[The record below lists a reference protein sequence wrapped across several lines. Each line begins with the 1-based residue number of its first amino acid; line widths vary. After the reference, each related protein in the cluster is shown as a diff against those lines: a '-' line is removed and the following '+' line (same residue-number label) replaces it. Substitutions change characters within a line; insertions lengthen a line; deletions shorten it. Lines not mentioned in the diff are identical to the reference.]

1 MSSGVISSSS
11 PSPWQIAADLLDPP
25 ARPLVPRYVPH
36 QPHPPQRAFLE
47 VTSDEAFYGG
57 AAGGGKSDALLMAA
71 LQYVDVPG
79 YAALILRK
87 TYADLALPG
96 AIMDRA
102 KQWLIGTDARWN
114 DTEKRFTFPT
124 GATLT
129 FGYLQTAND
138 RFRYQSAEF
147 QFVGF
152 DELTHFDEPDYR
164 YLFSRLRKPSVGPL
178 SKVPLRMRSASNPGG
193 RGHKWVKRRLIE
205 RVPNPDDPEDTPEKC
220 AGRIFIPARL
230 DDNPSVDQDAYAR
243 QLAALDPQTRK
254 QLLDGDW
261 NARQP
266 GEWVFPQGLDA
277 VFAFG
282 EGYARELAA
291 GKLRPPVD
299 SQLVLCAD
307 WGVNSHILVLWPL
320 EAGGFFV
327 PYEVVY
333 HGDSVWD
340 AAKPV
345 ATLLQ
350 SLGYQATVEPF
361 DASMPGLNAAFLREL
376 RPLLGYKIRHLA
388 VPFNKFKAV
397 GYDYLRFLV
406 ANAHEGKLPHLAV
419 SEQGA
424 PVLAEQLR
432 GLQYA
437 DPDAGRI
444 DKGDDHG
451 PDALCAGVAP
461 TAAKRHGKG

>member
-1 MSSGVISSSS
+1 MTQTQRPKRSASSRTAA
-11 PSPWQIAADLLDPP
+11 PSVDPLAVRLP
-25 ARPLVPRYVPH
+25 RPYIPH
-36 QPHPPQRAFLE
+36 QPHLRQHVFL
-47 VTSDEAFYGG
+47 TLDCFEAFYGG
-57 AAGGGKSDALLMAA
+57 AAAGGKSDALLMAA

-79 YAALILRK
+79 YAAILFRR
-87 TYADLALPG
+87 TFADLRLPSALM
-96 AIMDRA
+96 ARSHE
-102 KQWLIGTDARWN
+102 WLTGTDARWN
-114 DTEKRFTFPT
+114 GAEHTWTFPS
-124 GATLT
+124 GAKLA
-129 FGYLQTAND
+129 FGYLDTERD
-138 RFRYQSAEF
+138 KYRYQSAEF
-147 QFVGF
+147 QFIGF
-152 DELTHFDEPDYR
+152 DELTHFQEDDYL
-164 YLFSRLRKPSVGPL
+164 YLSSRLRKPADGPL
-178 SKVPLRMRSASNPGG
+178 SMVPLRLRAASNPGG
-193 RGHKWVKRRLIE
+193 IGHRWVRRRYVEKLP
-205 RVPNPDDPEDTPEKC
+205 RPDDPLDTSEAC
-220 AGRIFIPARL
+220 AKRVFIPARL
-230 DDNPSVDQDAYAR
+230 MDNPSINRDEYTR
-243 QLAALDPQTRK
+243 TLSILDPQTRK
-254 QLLDGDW
+254 QLMDGDW
-261 NARQP
+261 MARPP
-266 GEWVFPQGLDA
+266 GEWVFPQGLDE
-277 VFAFG
+277 AFQIG
-282 EGYARELAA
+282 AEYSSELAA

-376 RPLLGYKIRHLA
+376 RPLLGYKIKHLA

-406 ANAHEGKLPHLAV
+406 ANAHDGKLPHLAV